1 MPHMISTDRKDR
13 PRTREAGRF
22 YIDEL
27 SLLLNRRADTIRRWQ
42 GTEQNPGPL
51 PKHLH
56 PKRGSR
62 NWRYWTDNQ
71 VYGARGI
78 VVWKERED
86 MRPGNFFTD
95 PSQEE
100 NHIRR
105 LRVPKMISE
114 ATLEEIHQYSY
125 QITRGP
131 NKGKWARSREWIVKV
146 YYPQSDYLSIENFL
160 RAVTRYFAERGWPF
174 PPPSQATIKKA
185 AKQRAKTRK
194 ANERAAKKAMAALP
208 KDIRRDL
215 RKIEREADR
224 LIRITNNK

>member
-1 MPHMISTDRKDR
+1 MISTERKDR
-13 PRTREAGRF
+13 PKTREPGRF

-27 SLLLNRRADTIRRWQ
+27 ARLLNRRADTIRRWERS
-42 GTEQNPGPL
+42 GML
-51 PKHLH
+51 PKYLH

-62 NWRYWTDNQ
+62 DWRYWTDNQ
-71 VYGARGI
+71 VYGSRGI
-78 VVWKERED
+78 VAWMKRED

-114 ATLEEIHQYSY
+114 DVLEEIRKYSY

-131 NKGKWARSREWIVKV
+131 DKGKWKKSREWIVAT
-146 YYPQSDYLSIENFL
+146 YYPQSGYLSVENFL

-174 PPPSQATIKKA
+174 PPPSPRKYKQSA
-185 AKQRAKTRK
+185 AKGAKTRK
-194 ANERAAKKAMAALP
+194 ANARAVRRA
-208 KDIRRDL
+208 IREDKEL
-215 RKIEREADR
+215 RSIERKADR
-224 LIRITNNK
+224 LIRITNTK